1 MFVDPVGG
9 YNRSNRN
16 GVSNVPTASDR
27 RRLGPFGRWAN
38 AALLTVVL
46 LAGAAGPAAARD
58 VTDSVGRKVQVPD
71 RVERVMAAGP
81 PASVLVYMLA
91 PEKMIGWNTRP
102 REAELPYLNPQV
114 RDLPEIG
121 RLTGRG
127 NTASLETVMKA
138 KPDVIVDFGNVNPT
152 YISLAERTQSQT
164 GIPYL
169 LIDGHFGRTVE
180 ALRLL
185 GSILG
190 VSERAETLARRT
202 EAIFHAVDEASRAV
216 PAAQHPRVYL
226 ARRANGLESGNR
238 GSINTEIIERAGGI
252 NVVDAGR
259 EGGGLV
265 AVSLEQVLRWNPDT
279 IITADRNFVSEAKS
293 NSAWAGVEAV
303 KKQRIF
309 RSPTLP
315 FGWIDGPPS
324 VNRLL
329 GLQWLSHLFFPKSS
343 PGDIRG
349 DARDFY
355 RLFYQVNLSD
365 AELDRLLQ

>member
-1 MFVDPVGG
+1 
-9 YNRSNRN
+9 
-16 GVSNVPTASDR
+16 VPTTSDR
-27 RRLGPFGRWAN
+27 RRLRPFGRWAN
-38 AALLTVVL
+38 AALFTVVL
-46 LAGAAGPAAARD
+46 LAAAVGAASARE
-58 VTDSVGRKVQVPD
+58 VTDSAGRKVQVPD
-71 RVERVMAAGP
+71 RIERIMAAGP
-81 PASVLVYMLA
+81 PASVLIYMLA
-91 PEKMIGWNTRP
+91 PEKMIGWNSKP
-102 REAELPYLNPQV
+102 REAERPYLNARV

-169 LIDGHFGRTVE
+169 LIDGHFSRTVE

-185 GSILG
+185 GPMLG
-190 VSERAETLARRT
+190 VTERAEQLAKRA
-202 EAIFHAVDEASRAV
+202 EAIFGEVEAASRAV
-216 PAAQHPRVYL
+216 PAEKHPRVYL

-279 IITADRNFVSEAKS
+279 IITTDRNFVNETKT
-293 NSAWAGVEAV
+293 NPAWADVEAV

-309 RSPTLP
+309 QSPNLP

-329 GLQWLSHLFFPKSS
+329 GLQWLSRLFFPDGRA
-343 PGDIRG
+343 GDIRA
-349 DARDFY
+349 DAREFY
-355 RLFYQVNLSD
+355 RLFYQVELSD
-365 AELDRLLQ
+365 QDLDRLMQ